1 MGIVRPRSR
10 LPFAGIALGVAL
22 AVPVPVLAQ
31 PNQPYA
37 QPDQP
42 YAQPNQ
48 PYHEHPTTQ
57 HDEMLFS
64 FLATATNIFYVPLK
78 FTIAVLAMPAGGIAG
93 ALSGGDAR
101 TAYAFWVP
109 ALGGDFFLTN
119 AHMDGSRP
127 IEFWGSA
134 YPDQP
139 LPQRPGQEESVIFDN
154 TATGVYQK
162 PTTTAGMY
170 GTGATYGHY
179 GTAPYGNATTQTYV
193 EPYR

>member
-1 MGIVRPRSR
+1 MGIVRPWSR
-10 LPFAGIALGVAL
+10 LPFAGIALSLAL
-22 AVPVPVLAQ
+22 AVPVTVQAQPVMVQ
-31 PNQPYA
+31 PNQRYQERP
-37 QPDQP
+37 PP
-42 YAQPNQ
+42 
-48 PYHEHPTTQ
+48 TQ

-64 FLATATNIFYVPLK
+64 FLATATNIFYIPLK
-78 FTIAVLAMPAGGIAG
+78 AVIAVLAMPAGGIAG

-139 LPQRPGQEESVIFDN
+139 LPQRPGQEESVIFDD

-162 PTTTAGMY
+162 PPTTAGMY

-179 GTAPYGNATTQTYV
+179 GTAAYGNATTQTYV